1 MGGQPVRADDMDPE
15 EHSQRLH
22 FELRP
27 ATASTPRVSP
37 GSWVKVGVLG
47 ERFWCRVKSVRA
59 GVTGVLVATVDN
71 DLVSCPW
78 KVGDEVTFQETNV
91 LEVASLTDRG
101 RFEHMVLV
109 SDSYVDVAR
118 LWHHWRQSKG
128 VSVAP
133 RPDTQYIV
141 GRELI

>member
-1 MGGQPVRADDMDPE
+1 M
-15 EHSQRLH
+15 
-22 FELRP
+22 
-27 ATASTPRVSP
+27 
-37 GSWVKVGVLG
+37 
-47 ERFWCRVKSVRA
+47 
-59 GVTGVLVATVDN
+59 LVATVDN

-78 KVGDEVTFQETNV
+78 KVGDEVTFHETNV
-91 LEVASLTDRG
+91 LEVAFLTDRG

-133 RPDTQYIV
+133 RPHTQYLV